1 MEMVDC
7 NLPDLLQSIHR
18 IMEPLATAKHLAFS
32 VEVLGELP
40 VFITG
45 DPVRIRQC
53 LMNLVGNAVKF
64 TEAGSITLRVAMEI
78 QYGKARIRFEVE
90 DTGIGIAPG
99 RIETIF
105 DAFTQSDSS
114 TTRRYGG
121 TGLGLTISRR
131 LAEMMGGLLT
141 VRSELGQGS
150 VFTLEVPANIQLD
163 SAELFNAETLSRKSR
178 LTEGDSALKNLRFY
192 GRILVAEDS
201 PANQLLIRKLLENY
215 GLEVVLVSNGR
226 EAIDKALN
234 EAFDLVFM
242 DIQMPEMNGYEA
254 TYRIRE
260 QGGVLPI
267 IALTANAMK
276 GDEESCIKAGCD
288 AYLSKPIQRD
298 RLAALLRKFLV
309 CSEVESDPS
318 VERI

>member
-1 MEMVDC
+1 
-7 NLPDLLQSIHR
+7 
-18 IMEPLATAKHLAFS
+18 
-32 VEVLGELP
+32 
-40 VFITG
+40 
-45 DPVRIRQC
+45 
-53 LMNLVGNAVKF
+53 MNMVGNAVKF
-64 TEAGSITLRVAMEI
+64 TASGSITLRVAMEI

-90 DTGIGIAPG
+90 DTGIGITPD

-114 TTRRYGG
+114 TTRQYGG
-121 TGLGLTISRR
+121 TGLGLTISQR
-131 LAEMMGGLLT
+131 LAEMMGGSLT

-150 VFTLEVPANIQLD
+150 VFTLEIPAHVQLD
-163 SAELFNAETLSRKSR
+163 SAELFNTETLSRKSR

-192 GRILVAEDS
+192 GRVLVAEDS

-309 CSEVESDPS
+309 CSEVESDHS
-318 VERI
+318 ADRI